1 MKTIPRRRHSTTPPR
16 AQIVDSYCMCLFWIG
31 FGSFALVETVFSLI
45 SLMYTLPLL
54 VTLWL
59 PIFILFLSI
68 PLAVYCILFPIIVG
82 GDDEKRIRYV
92 DSITVSGGGQSGVH
106 LWLNYAKMNGF

>member
-1 MKTIPRRRHSTTPPR
+1 
-16 AQIVDSYCMCLFWIG
+16 
-31 FGSFALVETVFSLI
+31 
-45 SLMYTLPLL
+45 MYTLPLL